1 MNTIRSLIRQAA
13 AATALCALFG
23 ANAIAQAQAAP
34 FDREWVKG
42 RLIVQPRAGLPAA
55 ALDKVLKPFGGKA
68 RRLGGSDLHVVE
80 FPAHMPETVALKRL
94 ATHPH
99 LKFAQL
105 DHVLT
110 QGAVVNDPYA
120 GSQWHL
126 DKINAPIA
134 WNESQGEGV
143 VIAVLDTGIT
153 ASHPDLAPNLVP
165 GGNSFDGSSNTSE
178 SSYHGTTVSGVAAA
192 VSNNGIGVAGTAGR
206 ARVMPI
212 RVTGDNGRT
221 TISVLAAGMVMA
233 VDKGAR
239 VVNASWYPL
248 FGWPAIQAAGHYIKS
263 KNGLLIVCVGNT
275 GADGFGEP
283 EDSMVLVGATDQNDQ
298 LWPFSTRGPQV
309 AISAPGVGIWTTW
322 IDGGYSA
329 RSGTSYAA
337 PIVAGVAA
345 MMMASNPQLS
355 SAHVEQLLYSTS
367 VDLGPPGR
375 DEYFGHG
382 RVDAAAAVRAARAF
396 NGVDATPPTVSI
408 ILPSTGNVIGGVA
421 LVDVV
426 ARDNL
431 WVARVDLLVDGVV
444 IASSS
449 QAPYWFGWDSSTV
462 ANGRVQLTA
471 VATDSSGNTKTS
483 STISLTV
490 SNTAPPEETQP

>member
-1 MNTIRSLIRQAA
+1 MTTTRSMIRQAA
-13 AATALCALFG
+13 SAALLSALLCAG
-23 ANAIAQAQAAP
+23 ASAWAQAAP
-34 FDREWVKG
+34 AAREWVKG

-55 ALDKVLKPFGGKA
+55 AFAKVLKPFGGRA
-68 RRLGGSDLHVVE
+68 RRLGGSDLHVVD
-80 FPAHMPETVALKRL
+80 FPAHMPETVALKLL
-94 ATHPH
+94 AKHPH

-105 DHVLT
+105 DHVLEA
-110 QGAVVNDPYA
+110 GAVVNDPYA

-134 WNESQGEGV
+134 WNDNQGEGV

-153 ASHPDLAPNLVP
+153 ASHPDLAANLVP
-165 GGNSFDGSSNTSE
+165 GFNSFDGSSNVSE

-206 ARVMPI
+206 ARVMPV

-221 TISVLAAGMVMA
+221 TIAILAAGMVMA
-233 VDKGAR
+233 ADKGAR
-239 VVNASWYPL
+239 VVNASWYPI
-248 FGWPAIQAAGHYIKS
+248 FGWPAIRAAGQYIKS
-263 KNGLLIVCVGNT
+263 KNGLLVICVGNT
-275 GADGFGEP
+275 GSDGFGEP
-283 EDSMVLVGATDQNDQ
+283 EDAMVVVGATDANDQ
-298 LWPFSTRGPQV
+298 LWQFSTRGPQV
-309 AISAPGVGIWTTW
+309 AVSAPGVGIWTTW

-337 PIVAGVAA
+337 PMVAGVVA
-345 MMMASNPQLS
+345 MMMASNPRLPAAQI
-355 SAHVEQLLYSTS
+355 EQLLYSTS
-367 VDLGPPGR
+367 VDLGPQGR
-375 DEYFGHG
+375 DDYFGHG

-408 ILPSTGNVIGGVA
+408 ILPSTGAAIGGLA

-431 WVARVDLLVDGVV
+431 WVSRVDLLVNGVV
-444 IASSS
+444 IESST
-449 QAPYWFGWDSSTV
+449 QAPFMFAWDSSTV

-471 VATDSSGNTKTS
+471 VATDSAGNTKTS

-490 SNTAPPEETQP
+490 YNAPQPEEIQP